1 MDKLTLVSA
10 LKNIIDNPSLSVD
23 LYFIYKN
30 GNNYIQYLSDP
41 DQSLRDEII
50 KEFVDVLKN
59 FTADSNPYE
68 LNDIYDDNEFE
79 DYHLFYDDINNNLIA
94 NTVFNF
100 DRSNTL
106 PYRTNVGT
114 LSKIYGFLIEISNGS
129 ENLTIYKRNQPTN
142 AINPKNVINF
152 FTGTDN
158 KLELINQNAIY
169 MNHRVDLFKIN
180 DTVYINSRSVYEHQF
195 GFSAELKTKAETSFV
210 ELSATDGFVFNE
222 DLQEKVKMFPKAEL
236 KKLCNLTKNNPILER
251 KNWKAVLSQA
261 KKYAKHEF
269 ETDENGMIK
278 VKSQKE
284 LKLLISILNRDFNMN
299 EASKEKFLTKNKKPI
314 K

>member
-1 MDKLTLVSA
+1 MDKLTLVSD
-10 LKNIIDNPSLSVD
+10 LKNIINKPSLSVD

-50 KEFVDVLKN
+50 KEFVDVLKI
-59 FTADSNPYE
+59 FTADSNHYE

-94 NTVFNF
+94 KTVFNF

-169 MNHRVDLFKIN
+169 MNHQVDLFKIN
-180 DTVYINSRSVYEHQF
+180 DTVYINSRSVYENQF

-251 KNWKAVLSQA
+251 KNWKAVLSKA

>member
-1 MDKLTLVSA
+1 MDKLTLVSD
-10 LKNIIDNPSLSVD
+10 LKNIINKPSLSVD

-50 KEFVDVLKN
+50 KEFVDVLKI
-59 FTADSNPYE
+59 FTADSNHYE

-94 NTVFNF
+94 KTVFNF

-169 MNHRVDLFKIN
+169 MNHQVDLFKIN
-180 DTVYINSRSVYEHQF
+180 DTVYINSRSVYENQF

>member
-1 MDKLTLVSA
+1 MDKLTLVSN

-23 LYFIYKN
+23 LYLVYKN

-41 DQSLRDEII
+41 DQSLRDKII
-50 KEFVDVLKN
+50 KEFVHVLKI
-59 FTADSNPYE
+59 FTADGNPYE
-68 LNDIYDDNEFE
+68 LNDIYDDNEYE
-79 DYHLFYDDINNNLIA
+79 DYHLFFDDINSNLIA

-106 PYRTNVGT
+106 PYRTDVGT

-129 ENLTIYKRNQPTN
+129 ESLTIYKRNQPTN

-169 MNHRVDLFKIN
+169 MNHQVDLFQIN
-180 DTVYINSRSVYEHQF
+180 DTIFINSRSVYELQF

-210 ELSATDGFVFNE
+210 ELAATDGFVFNE